1 MVRSPR
7 AHQPATPLYY
17 GPCIKTSAAWQD
29 EEVLRYLLDR
39 HHLTN
44 HQEKEASLALPLPLR
59 LAMKSTKMPG
69 GGLIMKPLLVA
80 ICLALGGCGVVA
92 KIDARTEYQKSVAD
106 YRACLDANPN
116 DIHACDAKRL
126 AMEVARRTCRQQSD
140 CWTTANINV
149 QSR

>member
-1 MVRSPR
+1 VRQSDEFCGSQSNVYVGERHTGLGWKRTSGPLV
-7 AHQPATPLYY
+7 AT
-17 GPCIKTSAAWQD
+17 CDVIVA
-29 EEVLRYLLDR
+29 
-39 HHLTN
+39 
-44 HQEKEASLALPLPLR
+44 LPLR
-59 LAMKSTKMPG
+59 LAMKSTKIG
-69 GGLIMKPLLVA
+69 QGLIMKPLLFA
-80 ICLALGGCGVVA
+80 ICLALGGCGIVA

-126 AMEVARRTCRQQSD
+126 AMEVARRACRQQSD

>member
-1 MVRSPR
+1 MVRCPR
-7 AHQPATPLYY
+7 AHQPPTPLYY

-29 EEVLRYLLDR
+29 EEVLRYLLEPAPS
-39 HHLTN
+39 
-44 HQEKEASLALPLPLR
+44 HQPSREGSFLGAALAV
-59 LAMKSTKMPG
+59 APG
-69 GGLIMKPLLVA
+69 DEIDQDARWGLIMKPLLVA